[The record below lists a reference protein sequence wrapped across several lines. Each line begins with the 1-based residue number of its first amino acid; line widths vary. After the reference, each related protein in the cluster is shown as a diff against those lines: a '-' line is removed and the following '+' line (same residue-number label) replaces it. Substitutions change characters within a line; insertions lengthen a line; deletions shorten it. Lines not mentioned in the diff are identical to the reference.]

1 MIYSKKPQGNGV
13 QKLTVQVVSDWDV
26 LEPVENEWDQLAQNA
41 LERSPSAEAWML
53 RPALRYLLSGEDV
66 RVLLVY
72 ADNGQGDTARLL
84 IGVIPIEIRT
94 RYKGLPIR
102 IVRLW
107 NHKYTLSPA
116 PLLHRDFAA
125 DCLRELFRWV
135 RSEYPGSTLI
145 ELPELRAESAFFRM
159 LADVMHEDDIG
170 YHVTDIHTRAFFR
183 PRKHVDLYLNAIS
196 TAHHRHEMRR
206 QERRL
211 AEMGQ
216 LRFKRVEA
224 ADDVTAWLEA
234 FVALEMNG
242 WKGQQAT
249 AFGSKVGDLAFLE
262 EVAHSAAQCEELMLL
277 GLWLDDKPLALKLNF
292 LCGDGGYTFKIAYDE
307 TYSKYSPGVLLELE
321 NIRQAHSE
329 TNLTWLDSL
338 ALRNHPMVNRI
349 WLDRATIVTQLV
361 APGRTV
367 GKLVLG
373 LLPLL
378 GTAKNMLRS
387 EA

>member
-1 MIYSKKPQGNGV
+1 
-13 QKLTVQVVSDWDV
+13 
-26 LEPVENEWDQLAQNA
+26 
-41 LERSPSAEAWML
+41 
-53 RPALRYLLSGEDV
+53 
-66 RVLLVY
+66 
-72 ADNGQGDTARLL
+72 
-84 IGVIPIEIRT
+84 
-94 RYKGLPIR
+94 
-102 IVRLW
+102 
-107 NHKYTLSPA
+107 
-116 PLLHRDFAA
+116 
-125 DCLRELFRWV
+125 
-135 RSEYPGSTLI
+135 
-145 ELPELRAESAFFRM
+145 
-159 LADVMHEDDIG
+159 
-170 YHVTDIHTRAFFR
+170 
-183 PRKHVDLYLNAIS
+183 
-196 TAHHRHEMRR
+196 
-206 QERRL
+206 
-211 AEMGQ
+211 
-216 LRFKRVEA
+216 
-224 ADDVTAWLEA
+224 LEA